1 MAVRIASMVLRGA
14 FALAVVLGLFFWT
27 GHEPSGLVPIHMLLG
42 VILVLAVWY
51 LGFAQATSPGGSVGL
66 AAGAGLLGLLVL
78 IVGLNQREWMLGSGH
93 WLIQVLHLLLGIA
106 AVGIGEAN
114 ASRVQK
120 SAGVA
125 ARRR

>member
-1 MAVRIASMVLRGA
+1 
-14 FALAVVLGLFFWT
+14 
-27 GHEPSGLVPIHMLLG
+27 
-42 VILVLAVWY
+42 
-51 LGFAQATSPGGSVGL
+51 
-66 AAGAGLLGLLVL
+66 
-78 IVGLNQREWMLGSGH
+78 MLGSGH